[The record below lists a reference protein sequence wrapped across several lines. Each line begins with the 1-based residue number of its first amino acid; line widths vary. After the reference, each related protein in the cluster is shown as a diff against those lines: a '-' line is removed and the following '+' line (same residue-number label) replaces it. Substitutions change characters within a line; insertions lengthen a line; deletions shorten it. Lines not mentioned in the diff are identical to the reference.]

1 MVILLGEINDL
12 LVAVI
17 DAITKEN
24 ALKGKMPQ
32 VCFLDDVNGYFHK
45 YHPECLNEELKRS
58 V

>member
-12 LVAVI
+12 LVA
-17 DAITKEN
+17 KEN

-45 YHPECLNEELKRS
+45 ALCVYQYHPECLNEELKRS